1 MQRQRG
7 TVVQR
12 GRVFRIKYRTAQ
24 GKQKWEGGFPSRAVA
39 RDRLNELLT
48 EINRG
53 AYVEPKRI
61 TFGEFAEQWLASRV
75 SIRGSTLSAY
85 RSIVRQHL
93 VPFLGSRRLSEIQL
107 NVVQDLAGDLSNSV
121 STKTLH
127 NCMTLLRVM
136 LAGKKGLSAI
146 KQGYTRH
153 DPTHGV
159 ELPSKETRAIVPPT
173 KEEVWKLIET
183 AKKGKGSGLPMVFL
197 VAFTGLRRGEILG
210 LQYQDVDWFNE
221 EICVQRAIS
230 KVPAQD
236 GVHKWAW
243 AVGPTK
249 SKKSRRVGASPAVM
263 RLLAELKQTGKG
275 DPEAFVF
282 PDTTGKF
289 IDPDYFDASIFAPIA
304 KRAKLKI
311 RFHDL
316 RHFFASMLIA
326 QGESAKYICD
336 QMGHSSIQVT
346 FDTYGHLFPQAKK
359 EASRRLEKAMFAGQR
374 LRGKLPG
381 AYLNK
386 RPRKPQDQ
394 KSMN

>member
-39 RDRLNELLT
+39 RDHLNEVLR

-53 AYVEPKRI
+53 TYLEPKNVK
-61 TFGEFAEQWLASRV
+61 FAEFAEQWLGSRP
-75 SIRGSTLSAY
+75 SIRGSTLAGY
-85 RSIVRQHL
+85 RSIARQHL

-107 NVVQDLAGDLSNSV
+107 NAVQDLALHLSKKV
-121 STKTLH
+121 SAKTLH
-127 NCMTLLRVM
+127 NCVTLLRVM
-136 LAGKKGLSAI
+136 LVGRRGPSAI

-153 DPTHGV
+153 DPTQGV
-159 ELPSKETRAIVPPT
+159 ELPSRQTRAIVPPT
-173 KEEVWKLIET
+173 KEEVWKLIE
-183 AKKGKGSGLPMVFL
+183 AGRKVGHDGYSMVFL
-197 VAFTGLRRGEILG
+197 AAFTGLRRGEILA
-210 LQYQDVDWFNE
+210 LRYRDIDWFSE

-230 KVPAQD
+230 KVSASG

-249 SKKSRRVGASPAVM
+249 NRKSRRIGASPAVLQ
-263 RLLAELKQTGKG
+263 LLAALKKRE

-282 PDTTGKF
+282 PDPAGKF
-289 IDPDYFDASIFAPIA
+289 VDPDYFDASIFAPIA
-304 KRAKLKI
+304 KRVKLNV

-326 QGESAKYICD
+326 QGESAKYVCD
-336 QMGHSSIQVT
+336 QLGHSSIQVT

-359 EASRRLEKAMFAGQR
+359 EASRRLEKAMFAGR
-374 LRGKLPG
+374 RAEKVLPVASTSKRSKKLQEEEP
-381 AYLNK
+381 LN
-386 RPRKPQDQ
+386 
-394 KSMN
+394 